1 MTLLRRSHGQRT
13 TSKFWAA
20 RGDVGR
26 PRTTTFRSCDV
37 HPPWACVLTCGW
49 APDIFATAVY
59 VPTLPQACYSTIAWK
74 SNPCTTRVLNH
85 QILLS
90 LSRVQCVAIGPDHHF
105 FSGGLTRNNDCNH
118 DLLLHQ
124 MLFEEPG
131 PRHTFLFGQA
141 DQCNALGI
149 GIGPCSLALADLQ

>member
-1 MTLLRRSHGQRT
+1 MLSVKKDCWWLLMTR
-13 TSKFWAA
+13 AE
-20 RGDVGR
+20 GR

-37 HPPWACVLTCGW
+37 HPPQACVLTCGW
-49 APDIFATAVY
+49 APAIFAAAVY

-74 SNPCTTRVLNH
+74 SNPCTTRVLSH

-105 FSGGLTRNNDCNH
+105 FISGGLTRNNDCNH

-124 MLFEEPG
+124 MLFEEP
-131 PRHTFLFGQA
+131 PSRKKKWWSARWLEDTLCKRKPVAQ
-141 DQCNALGI
+141 GI
-149 GIGPCSLALADLQ
+149 LEQS